1 MYTKVTVR
9 PGVCGFITHV
19 SAESEDQMEVKLKVA
34 SGCEAVRKMM
44 AELGDTF
51 DAYGLCLAKPGC
63 GPLYEYASENFPV
76 HAACPVIGGIT
87 KCAEVECHLA
97 LPVDASITFDK
108 E

>member
-9 PGVCGFITHV
+9 AGVCGFITHV

-44 AELGDTF
+44 AE
-51 DAYGLCLAKPGC
+51 LCLAKPGC